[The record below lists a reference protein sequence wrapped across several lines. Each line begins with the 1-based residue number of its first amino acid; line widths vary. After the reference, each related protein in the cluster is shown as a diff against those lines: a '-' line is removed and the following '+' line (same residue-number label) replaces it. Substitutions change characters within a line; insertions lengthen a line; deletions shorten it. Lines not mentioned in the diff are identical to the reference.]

1 LARDLSVLSFFQ
13 IHFFFFLEHFQ
24 VHRRTEQ
31 EGGGKRERKGR
42 ERKRKR
48 EREREK
54 ERERE
59 RLSW

>member
-48 EREREK
+48 ERERE
-54 ERERE
+54 